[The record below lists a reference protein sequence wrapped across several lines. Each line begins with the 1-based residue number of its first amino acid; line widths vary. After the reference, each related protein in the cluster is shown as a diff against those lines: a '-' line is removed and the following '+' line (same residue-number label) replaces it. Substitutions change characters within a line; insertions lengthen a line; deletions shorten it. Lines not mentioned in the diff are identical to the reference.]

1 MDRQKFLRRGW
12 VCGLI
17 SPIACLLFILLQMAG
32 VWESGSYIAVVLAG
46 ILMVEMVAGT
56 VAPFWWLLTL
66 YRKGT
71 AISGRPVLLMGLNVF
86 AIVVSV
92 VLFF

>member
-12 VCGLI
+12 ICGLI

-32 VWESGSYIAVVLAG
+32 VWEGGSSVTVVLAG
-46 ILMVEMVAGT
+46 ILMVEMIVGT

-66 YRKGT
+66 CRR
-71 AISGRPVLLMGLNVF
+71 GRSVTERSVLLMGLNF
-86 AIVVSV
+86 LAIVISIV
-92 VLFF
+92 FFF

>member
-1 MDRQKFLRRGW
+1 
-12 VCGLI
+12 
-17 SPIACLLFILLQMAG
+17 
-32 VWESGSYIAVVLAG
+32 
-46 ILMVEMVAGT
+46 MVAGT

>member
-12 VCGLI
+12 ICGLI

-32 VWESGSYIAVVLAG
+32 VWESGSPVAVVLAG
-46 ILMVEMVAGT
+46 ILVVEMVAGT

-66 YRKGT
+66 YRRGK
-71 AISGRPVLLMGLNVF
+71 SVSERPVLLIGLNVL
-86 AIVVSV
+86 AIIISV
-92 VLFF
+92 VFFF

>member
-12 VCGLI
+12 ICGLI

-32 VWESGSYIAVVLAG
+32 VWEGGSSVTVVLAG
-46 ILMVEMVAGT
+46 ILMVEMIVGT

-66 YRKGT
+66 CRRGRSVT
-71 AISGRPVLLMGLNVF
+71 ERPVLLMGLNF
-86 AIVVSV
+86 LAIVISIV
-92 VLFF
+92 FFF

>member
-12 VCGLI
+12 ICGLI
-17 SPIACLLFILLQMAG
+17 SPIACLVFILLQMAG
-32 VWESGSYIAVVLAG
+32 FWESGSPVVAVLAG
-46 ILMVEMVAGT
+46 ILMVEMVVGT

-71 AISGRPVLLMGLNVF
+71 SVSGQPVLLMGLNVF
-86 AIVVSV
+86 AIIVSV
-92 VLFF
+92 VFFF

>member
-12 VCGLI
+12 ICGLI
-17 SPIACLLFILLQMAG
+17 SPIACLVFILLQMVG
-32 VWESGSYIAVVLAG
+32 FWESGHSAVVVLAG

-66 YRKGT
+66 YRKGRSVSERP
-71 AISGRPVLLMGLNVF
+71 AILLGLNMF
-86 AIVVSV
+86 AIVVSIV
-92 VLFF
+92 FFF